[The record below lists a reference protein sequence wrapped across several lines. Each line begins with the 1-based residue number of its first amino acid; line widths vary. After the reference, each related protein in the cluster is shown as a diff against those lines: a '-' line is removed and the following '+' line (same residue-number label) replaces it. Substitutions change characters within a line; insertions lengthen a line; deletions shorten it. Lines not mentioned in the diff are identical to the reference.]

1 MEECS
6 IIYLNR
12 NQNQNL
18 FDQIQQDTKSL
29 AYQRRHHYMSN
40 PVSVNGMTYDIV
52 SAVPFPDMD
61 YQPEGIDDKLKY
73 LINGG
78 KS

>member
-6 IIYLNR
+6 IIYLNK
-12 NQNQNL
+12 NHNQNL
-18 FDQIQQDTKSL
+18 FDQVQQDTKSL
-29 AYQRRHHYMSN
+29 AYQRRHRYMSN

-52 SAVPFPDMD
+52 SVVPFPDMD
-61 YQPEGIDDKLKY
+61 YQPDSIEDKLKY

>member
-12 NQNQNL
+12 NHNQNL
-18 FDQIQQDTKSL
+18 FELVQQDTKSL
-29 AYQRRHHYMSN
+29 AYQRRHIYTENS
-40 PVSVNGMTYDIV
+40 VSANGMTYNIV
-52 SAVPFPDMD
+52 SVVPFSDAD
-61 YQPEGIDDKLKY
+61 YQPESVEDKLKY

>member
-29 AYQRRHHYMSN
+29 AYQRRHCYTEN
-40 PVSVNGMTYDIV
+40 PVSVNGMEYNIISV
-52 SAVPFPDMD
+52 APFPDLD
-61 YQPEGIDDKLKY
+61 YQPKDVDDKLKY